1 MPWWVWLLVD
11 LVIVLVA
18 LAVVVRSGWR
28 FWRRIRAFL
37 SAMSALLD
45 EVPQLPRR

>member
-1 MPWWVWLLVD
+1 MPSWAWLIVD

-18 LAVVVRSGWR
+18 VAVVVRTGWR
-28 FWRRIRAFL
+28 FWRRTRAFL

-45 EVPQLPRR
+45 EVPPLPHR